1 MNNPGGVKPY
11 KVIKDFLF
19 SAVNKEFF
27 VFLFFLAV
35 SAGFWFMT
43 VLNETTEKE
52 IPVPVQLIGTPNN
65 IVVTEPLP
73 DTVRVVVRD
82 KGFVLMSYLHGDFI
96 KPLKFKFTTYAR
108 GNGKGY
114 VAGSEVQRLLGS
126 MLYASSKIV
135 SVKPEK
141 LEFQFNFGVS
151 KMVRAHIDGI
161 IRPADTYYLA
171 HTDVLPDSIKIYA
184 TQSVLDSIQELFTES
199 FDLVGFTDTITKDI
213 PLKRIKGVKMVPDHI
228 KATFYPD
235 MLTEKVV
242 QVPIVSVNMPD
253 GLVLRT
259 FPTQINVKVVAGRS
273 RIDAIRAENFSVVVD
288 YADVAANPSDKCRLI
303 LRKVPKG
310 VANAVLEMQQ
320 VDYLI
325 ENLR

>member
-52 IPVPVQLIGTPNN
+52 IPVPVQLVGIPNN
-65 IVVTEPLP
+65 IVITEPLP
-73 DTVRVVVRD
+73 DTIRVVVRD
-82 KGFVLMSYLHGDFI
+82 KGFVLISYLHGDII
-96 KPLKFKFTTYAR
+96 KPIKINFTTYAR
-108 GNGKGY
+108 GNGKGGI
-114 VAGSEVQRLLGS
+114 AISEVQKTLGT

-135 SVKPEK
+135 SIKPDK
-141 LEFQFNFGVS
+141 LDFLFNFGMS

-161 IRPADTYYLA
+161 IRPADTYYLDR
-171 HTDVLPDSIKIYA
+171 TYISPDSIKIYA
-184 TQSVLDSIQELFTES
+184 SQAVLDSIKELFTENL
-199 FDLVGFTDTITKDI
+199 DLVGFKDTVTRDI
-213 PLKRIKGVKMVPDHI
+213 PLKKIKGVKMVPDHI
-228 KATFYPD
+228 RATFYPD

-259 FPTQINVKVVAGRS
+259 FPTQINVKVVVGRS

-288 YADVAANPSDKCRLI
+288 YADVATHPSEKCKLI
-303 LRKVPKG
+303 LRTVPKG
-310 VANAVLEMQQ
+310 VTSASLEMQQ

-325 ENLR
+325 ESLR

>member
-1 MNNPGGVKPY
+1 MGVKPY
-11 KVIKDFLF
+11 KVIRDFLF

-52 IPVPVQLIGTPNN
+52 IPVPVQFIGVPHN
-65 IVVTEPLP
+65 IVITEPLP
-73 DTVRVVVRD
+73 DTIRVVVRD
-82 KGFVLMSYLHGDFI
+82 KGFVLMSYLHGDI
-96 KPLKFKFTTYAR
+96 VKPLKINFTTYAR
-108 GNGKGY
+108 GNGKGS
-114 VAGSEVQRLLGS
+114 VTISEVQKTLGS
-126 MLYASSKIV
+126 MFYASSKIV

-141 LEFQFNFGVS
+141 MDFLFNFGMS
-151 KMVRAHIDGI
+151 KIVKAHIDGI

-171 HTDVLPDSIKIYA
+171 RTAISPDSIKIYA
-184 TQSVLDSIQELFTES
+184 TQAMLDSIKELFTENI
-199 FDLVGFTDTITKDI
+199 DLVGFKDTITKDI
-213 PLKRIKGVKMVPDHI
+213 PLKKIKGVKMVPDHI
-228 KATFYPD
+228 KATFFPD

-259 FPTQINVKVVAGRS
+259 FPTKVNVKVVAGRS
-273 RIDAIRAENFSVVVD
+273 RIDAIRPESFSVVVD
-288 YADVAANPSDKCRLI
+288 YDDVATHPSDKCSLI
-303 LRKVPKG
+303 LRTVPNG
-310 VANAVLEMQQ
+310 IANASLEMQQ

-325 ENLR
+325 ENIR

>member
-1 MNNPGGVKPY
+1 MGVKPY
-11 KVIKDFLF
+11 KVIRDFLF

-52 IPVPVQLIGTPNN
+52 IPVPVQFVGVPHN
-65 IVVTEPLP
+65 IVITEPLP
-73 DTVRVVVRD
+73 DTIRVVVRD
-82 KGFVLMSYLHGDFI
+82 KGFVLMSYLHGDI
-96 KPLKFKFTTYAR
+96 VKPLKINFTTYAR
-108 GNGKGY
+108 GNGKGS
-114 VAGSEVQRLLGS
+114 VTISEVQKTLGS
-126 MLYASSKIV
+126 MFYASSKIV

-141 LEFQFNFGVS
+141 MDFLFNFGMS
-151 KMVRAHIDGI
+151 KIVKAHIDGI

-171 HTDVLPDSIKIYA
+171 RTAISPDSIKIYA
-184 TQSVLDSIQELFTES
+184 TQAMLDSIKELFTENI
-199 FDLVGFTDTITKDI
+199 DLVGFTDTITKDI
-213 PLKRIKGVKMVPDHI
+213 PLKKIKGVKMVPDHI
-228 KATFYPD
+228 KATFFPD

-259 FPTQINVKVVAGRS
+259 FPTKVNVKVVAGRS
-273 RIDAIRAENFSVVVD
+273 RIDAIRPESFSVVVD
-288 YADVAANPSDKCRLI
+288 YDDVATHPSDKCSLI
-303 LRKVPKG
+303 LRTVPNG
-310 VANAVLEMQQ
+310 IANASLEMQQ

-325 ENLR
+325 ENIR

>member
-1 MNNPGGVKPY
+1 MGVKPY
-11 KVIKDFLF
+11 KVIRDFLF

-52 IPVPVQLIGTPNN
+52 IPVPVQFVGVPHN
-65 IVVTEPLP
+65 IVITEPLP
-73 DTVRVVVRD
+73 DTIRVVVRD
-82 KGFVLMSYLHGDFI
+82 KGFVLMSYLHGDI
-96 KPLKFKFTTYAR
+96 VKPLKINFTTYAR
-108 GNGKGY
+108 GNGKGS
-114 VAGSEVQRLLGS
+114 VTISEVQKTLGS
-126 MLYASSKIV
+126 MFYASSKIV

-141 LEFQFNFGVS
+141 MDFLFNFGMS
-151 KMVRAHIDGI
+151 KIVKAHIDGI

-171 HTDVLPDSIKIYA
+171 RTAISPDSIKIYA
-184 TQSVLDSIQELFTES
+184 TQAMLDSIKELFTENI
-199 FDLVGFTDTITKDI
+199 DLVGFKDTITKDI
-213 PLKRIKGVKMVPDHI
+213 PLKKIKGVKMVPDHI
-228 KATFYPD
+228 KATFFPD

-259 FPTQINVKVVAGRS
+259 FPTKVNVKVVAGRS
-273 RIDAIRAENFSVVVD
+273 RIDAIRPESFSVVVD
-288 YADVAANPSDKCRLI
+288 YDDVATHPSDKCSLI
-303 LRKVPKG
+303 LRTVPNG
-310 VANAVLEMQQ
+310 IANASLEMQQ

-325 ENLR
+325 ENIR

>member
-1 MNNPGGVKPY
+1 MNNPRGVKPY

-52 IPVPVQLIGTPNN
+52 IPVPVQLVGIPNN
-65 IVVTEPLP
+65 IVITEPLP
-73 DTVRVVVRD
+73 DTIRVVVRD
-82 KGFVLMSYLHGDFI
+82 KGFVLMSYLHGDII
-96 KPLKFKFTTYAR
+96 KPLRINFTSYAR
-108 GNGKGY
+108 GNGKGGI
-114 VAGSEVQRLLGS
+114 AISEVQKTLGT

-135 SVKPEK
+135 SIKPDK
-141 LEFQFNFGVS
+141 LDFLFNFGMS

-171 HTDVLPDSIKIYA
+171 RTYMSPDSVKIYA
-184 TQSVLDSIQELFTES
+184 SQAVLDSIKELFTES
-199 FDLVGFTDTITKDI
+199 LDLVGFKDTVTRDI
-213 PLKRIKGVKMVPDHI
+213 PLKKIKGVKMVPDHI

-259 FPTQINVKVVAGRS
+259 FPTQIKVKVVVGRS
-273 RIDAIRAENFSVVVD
+273 RVDAIRAENFSVVVD
-288 YADVAANPSDKCRLI
+288 YADVTAHPSDKCNLI
-303 LRKVPKG
+303 LRTVPKG
-310 VANAVLEMQQ
+310 VASASLEMQQ

-325 ENLR
+325 ESLR